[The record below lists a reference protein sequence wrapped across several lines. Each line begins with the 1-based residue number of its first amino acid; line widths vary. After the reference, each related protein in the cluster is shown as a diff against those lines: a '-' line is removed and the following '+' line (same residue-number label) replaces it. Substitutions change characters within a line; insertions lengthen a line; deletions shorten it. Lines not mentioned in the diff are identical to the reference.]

1 LQTLGEEE
9 LQLPARRSKPDP
21 DGHEGST
28 IESIPMQHYPTS
40 ERNDTVSGGASIGQS
55 TMQSTILSEDD
66 VFFQSQRLDIKG
78 NHNSNMCG
86 SSLNDEV
93 SLTVNS
99 SGEFTLD

>member
-9 LQLPARRSKPDP
+9 PQVPVRRSKPDP
-21 DGHEGST
+21 DCHEGST